1 MATKAIARRRT
12 YVSRPRAHRAAKMT
26 VPVAV
31 VAGFLPL
38 TMRALAGWKEGGIE
52 GASHQLIMGTTGY
65 DHREKKWRFPA
76 MAQGLG
82 PMLAGIVVHKLAGRL
97 GVNRAIARAGV
108 PFLRI

>member
-1 MATKAIARRRT
+1 MAKKGKAKRHSKPGFT
-12 YVSRPRAHRAAKMT
+12 L
-26 VPVAV
+26 PVAV

-38 TMRALAGWKEGGIE
+38 GMRAVAGWKEGGLE

-65 DHREKKWRFPA
+65 DHREQKFRFPA

-82 PMLAGIVVHKLAGRL
+82 PILAGIMVHKLAGRL